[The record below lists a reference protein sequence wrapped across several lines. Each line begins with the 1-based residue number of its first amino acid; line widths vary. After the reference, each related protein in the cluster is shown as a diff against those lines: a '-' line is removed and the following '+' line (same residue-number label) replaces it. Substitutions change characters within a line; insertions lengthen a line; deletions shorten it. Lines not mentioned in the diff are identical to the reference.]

1 MSGEIDPDELIEL
14 ERLEGRLHNSI
25 VGIMSNPLIESSY
38 RRMHNYL
45 RLVRL
50 DRRMTAPLALR
61 SLDEH
66 MQIIDAC
73 IARDADRAEAA
84 LRAHFTEALQ
94 RHLGMS

>member
-1 MSGEIDPDELIEL
+1 
-14 ERLEGRLHNSI
+14 
-25 VGIMSNPLIESSY
+25 
-38 RRMHNYL
+38 MHNYL

-50 DRRMTAPLALR
+50 DRRLTAPLALR

-84 LRAHFTEALQ
+84 VRAHFTEALQ
-94 RHLGMS
+94 RHMGIS